1 MTYVLVKLAADGKVT
16 VFAERDVQ
24 VLIVNEP
31 EAYTP
36 QQEIESEKLLDE
48 ILPYYFKDVHWPVN
62 LRASGWWRPIREE
75 TICQKL
81 DFATAWDRQGPMLVH
96 CYAGVSR
103 STAAALIILCQ
114 YNPGR
119 EMEAAL
125 ALRWAAP
132 HAKPNLRM
140 IAIADQ
146 LLKCDGNLI
155 DAVEA
160 MGPGSYAG
168 GQTPLVELPLSL

>member
-1 MTYVLVKLAADGKVT
+1 MQDRAVELGVT
-16 VFAERDVQ
+16 HILSLLGIEGAPDTPLGIDPARHLHIEVDDYPASFAGD
-24 VLIVNEP
+24 IVPTMEHVT
-31 EAYTP
+31 E
-36 QQEIESEKLLDE
+36 L
-48 ILPYYFKDVHWPVN
+48 
-62 LRASGWWRPIREE
+62 
-75 TICQKL
+75 L